1 MPRAGKACY
10 HGLRMKLH
18 PYVRIAR
25 PEYWANHIFIL
36 PGILLAF
43 FYIPGWP
50 DLPTLARVALG
61 IVCACLVASSNYVL
75 NEILDAPKD
84 RFHPEKKTRPVASGE
99 VWLPLAY
106 AEWLALAALGF
117 ALAFAL
123 LRPLGWSMVAFW
135 ISGMI
140 YNVPPVRLKDVPY
153 VDVLCE
159 SLNNPIRLCIGW
171 FAAGESVPPPASIL
185 FAYWMFGAFLM
196 GLKRFAEFRHIRE
209 SGHAAKYRKS
219 FGYYTEERLL
229 ESIFFYGALFGMLSG
244 FFMARYHVEMVLAT
258 PLVALAMAYYIHL
271 GFKPDSPVQ
280 HPEKLYRQRK
290 LMALVALA
298 FLACAV
304 LLYVRIPSFRRA
316 ISPWILPPA
325 GLEQVNG
332 VDVVGP

>member
-1 MPRAGKACY
+1 MSIR
-10 HGLRMKLH
+10 

-25 PEYWANHIFIL
+25 PEYWANHVFIV

-43 FYIPGWP
+43 LYIPGWP
-50 DLPTLARVALG
+50 TAATLGRVALA

-84 RFHPEKKTRPVASGE
+84 RFHPEKKNRPVASGQ
-99 VWLPLAY
+99 VSLPIAY
-106 AEWLALAALGF
+106 AEWLVLAALGF
-117 ALAFAL
+117 ALAFYL
-123 LRPLGWSMVAFW
+123 MRPLGWTMVAFW
-135 ISGMI
+135 ISGMV

-153 VDVLCE
+153 VDVVCE
-159 SLNNPIRLCIGW
+159 SVNNPIRLCIGW
-171 FAAGESVPPPASIL
+171 FAAGQAVPPPFSIL
-185 FAYWMFGAFLM
+185 LAYWMFGAFLM
-196 GLKRFAEFRHIRE
+196 GMKRFAEFRHIRE
-209 SGHAAKYRKS
+209 SGQAANYRKS
-219 FGYYTEERLL
+219 FGYYTEERLQ
-229 ESIFFYGALFGMLSG
+229 ESIFFYGALFGLLAG

-280 HPEKLYRQRK
+280 HPERLFRQKK
-290 LMALVALA
+290 LMVLVGVA

-325 GLEQVNG
+325 GLEYPVSG
-332 VDVVGP
+332 VAPSGL